1 MECVVKKS
9 NIKMKSRLDMNI
21 SSGHEGEKTLVH
33 GGKKPVKCDICNYTF
48 SLKSSLKR
56 HVASIHEGN
65 KPFKCDICNYM
76 CSLKGNLKKHVSLV
90 HEDNKSFKCGICDYS
105 CSLKSMLHQ
114 SMKERS
120 HSNVTFVTTIV
131 LKGAL

>member
-1 MECVVKKS
+1 MESVLKKS

-56 HVASIHEGN
+56 HVASVHEGN
-65 KPFKCDICNYM
+65 KPFKC
-76 CSLKGNLKKHVSLV
+76 
-90 HEDNKSFKCGICDYS
+90 EICDYS
-105 CSLKSMLHQ
+105 CAKKHQ
-114 SMKERS
+114 MMQHVAKKHEGKQQ
-120 HSNVTFVTTIV
+120 
-131 LKGAL
+131 L